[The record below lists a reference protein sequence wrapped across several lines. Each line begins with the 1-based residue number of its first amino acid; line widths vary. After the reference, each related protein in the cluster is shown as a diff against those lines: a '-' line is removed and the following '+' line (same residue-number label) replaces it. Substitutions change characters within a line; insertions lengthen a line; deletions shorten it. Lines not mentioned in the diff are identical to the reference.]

1 MTATTRKTRFSLPAW
16 AVLTV
21 IALCAALLLSV
32 TYQATKDV
40 IAARAQTDA
49 AAARLA
55 LLPEADRFEAVDAPD
70 GLTEVYRALNERGET
85 AGFIAVLAVNGFGG
99 EIEVTVGIDT
109 AGCLTGVRVGGTQF
123 SETPGLGAKARE
135 AAFTDQFVGLAAP
148 VALSKDGGTVDAVT
162 SATITSR
169 AIVLAVNTAADA
181 LRPLLQPVSA
191 P

>member
-1 MTATTRKTRFSLPAW
+1 MTATTRKTGFSLPAW

-40 IAARAQTDA
+40 IAARAQADA

>member
-1 MTATTRKTRFSLPAW
+1 MTATTRKTGFSLPAW

-40 IAARAQTDA
+40 IAARAQADA

-70 GLTEVYRALNERGET
+70 GLTEVYRALNEWGET

>member
-1 MTATTRKTRFSLPAW
+1 MTATTRKTGFSLPAW

>member
-1 MTATTRKTRFSLPAW
+1 MTATTRKTGFSLPAW

-70 GLTEVYRALNERGET
+70 GLTEVYRALNVRGET

-99 EIEVTVGIDT
+99 ELEVTVGIDT